1 MGRVGWL
8 PNGGV
13 EACSAARRAANVL
26 SNWPALLH
34 CSSSPTPNLHNH
46 RVYPCPAT
54 GRRLNKMMSVQLVRL
69 SAATAAANDDTVQ
82 VRLQGAHLC
91 NSRVFCFQGWVC
103 GQECAAGS
111 CTSNAAC
118 PAACCLHY
126 PFIPHPLDLP
136 TPHPAPHRAAPQAA
150 GAACRTPAP
159 VRSQWRCPYRLR
171 RQRERAAVLLCQ
183 SRPASGGQGH
193 ASQVSRS

>member
-8 PNGGV
+8 PNGSV

-136 TPHPAPHRAAPQAA
+136 TPPP
-150 GAACRTPAP
+150 RTPQSRASSG
-159 VRSQWRCPYRLR
+159 RRRLPYTGPSAITVAVPLSA
-171 RQRERAAVLLCQ
+171 EEAEGEGGSAAVPVKA
-183 SRPASGGQGH
+183 SEWRPGPREPGQ
-193 ASQVSRS
+193 